1 MNNKYY
7 HKPKLDID
15 KTVATFPGSH
25 IIGDVKI
32 GENSSVWYN
41 AVIRGDRGPIVIGKN
56 SNVQDNCVIHCN
68 DNLITY
74 LRDNVSVG
82 HGAILHGC
90 QIENNVLIGM
100 NATVLDG
107 AKIGK
112 DSVVGAGAL
121 VTGGKEYPEK
131 SLILGVPGKIIKKL
145 NSEEIAKIKENALI
159 YAELAKEKHVSK
171 SS

>member
-1 MNNKYY
+1 MSYKDFN
-7 HKPKLDID
+7 HLKLDID
-15 KTVATFPGSH
+15 KTVAVFPGSQ

-56 SNVQDNCVIHCN
+56 SNVQDNCVIHCA
-68 DNLITY
+68 DEVITS
-74 LRDNVSVG
+74 LGDNVSIG

-90 QIENNVLIGM
+90 QIMDNVVIGM
-100 NATVLDG
+100 NATVLNY

-121 VTGGKEYPEK
+121 VTEGKEFPER
-131 SLILGVPGKIIKKL
+131 SLIVGIPGKVVKEL
-145 NSEEIAKIKENALI
+145 SSEEVEKIKENAEI
-159 YAELAKEKHVSK
+159 YVELSK
-171 SS
+171 SYF

>member
-1 MNNKYY
+1 MSYKDFNSFKQN
-7 HKPKLDID
+7 ID
-15 KTVATFPGSH
+15 KTVAMFPGSQ

-32 GENSSVWYN
+32 GKNSSVWYN

-68 DNLITY
+68 DELLTA
-74 LRDNVSVG
+74 LGDNVSIG

-90 QIENNVLIGM
+90 QIQDNVIIGM

-112 DSVVGAGAL
+112 NSVVGAGAL
-121 VTGGKEYPEK
+121 VTGGKEFPEN
-131 SLILGVPGKIIKKL
+131 SLIIGVPGKVVKEL
-145 NSEEIAKIKENALI
+145 NSEEIEKIEKNALI
-159 YAELAKEKHVSK
+159 YVELAQSYF
-171 SS
+171 